1 MSEEKKGKTLY
12 DFSKDIFEK
21 GLASAGQGKYDE
33 AIGLL
38 ENVNSILPI
47 FVAAAL
53 QTGRCHWEMHRW
65 EPARKYFEIA
75 NRLDPVNDDAGW
87 TLGLLALQMGDFK
100 AGWEGYE
107 RRWGSQSFQS
117 PRLSTIHP
125 QWERGLGLKRPIVW
139 TEQGIGDQILYAS
152 LIEALAKEVE
162 SIVVLIDMRLAGLLQ
177 RGCKAKNVTFL
188 PHNAKIKMSDHDS
201 HIPIASMGKYFINRV
216 TDIPNY
222 VTTEYMSSD
231 PYRVEALR
239 KELDLGETFT
249 IGLAWTSTAPV
260 IGEHKSVPLA
270 AFKPILDTPN
280 VKFINLQYGKA
291 QEEGRDYHPNLITTH
306 IDTFLD
312 LENTAAL
319 IELCDLIIS
328 PSCATVHIAGAMG
341 KDILLLDANKLW
353 YWNNREGKE
362 SLWYPNVVVYQ
373 RENMNAPWDLQLQQV
388 KDELD
393 FILDYDATRVR
404 DNFVFFHVG
413 DDISYPQKMVK
424 SLLRYNPN
432 ANVIMCTDEDTPD
445 VMGVCH
451 RVEFKVDRENLMYSR
466 MKAFAELDFSRPA
479 LYIDTDM
486 IFVDRVEVEKLL
498 QNKRASLCR
507 REFGKDAIFNVEQ
520 RGIRFDEYE
529 GKTLG
534 ELYPY
539 VGCAVAT
546 ESGYTWHEMLKI
558 YDKLDPKF
566 KKWYGDQEVLRE
578 YGKRWAPPVM
588 PESVIGCLPEHKH
601 DGAKIIHY
609 KGPSRKQ
616 LFEAV

>member
-1 MSEEKKGKTLY
+1 MTEEKKGKTLY

-21 GLASAGQGKYDE
+21 GLAAAGQGKYDE

-125 QWERGLGLKRPIVW
+125 QWERGLGLKRPIIW

-152 LIEALAKEVE
+152 LIEALAGEVE
-162 SIVVLIDMRLAGLLQ
+162 HITVLIDMRLANLLQ
-177 RGCKAKNVTFL
+177 RGCKANNVTFL

-201 HIPIASMGKYFINRV
+201 HIPIASMGKYFIKRV
-216 TDIPNY
+216 HDIPHY
-222 VTTEYMSSD
+222 VSTVYMSSD
-231 PYRVEALR
+231 MYRVEALR

-249 IGLAWTSTAPV
+249 IGLAWTSTAPI

-270 AFKPILDTPN
+270 AFKPILDTPH

-291 QEEGRDYHPNLITTH
+291 QEEGRDFHPNLITTH

-328 PSCATVHIAGAMG
+328 PSCATVHLAGAMG
-341 KDILLLDANKLW
+341 KNVLLLDANKLW
-353 YWNNREGKE
+353 YWNNRLGNE
-362 SLWYPNVVVYQ
+362 SMWYSGVKVYQ
-373 RENMNAPWDLQLQQV
+373 RENMNAPWDLQLKQV

-393 FILDYDATRVR
+393 LMLNFEATRVR

-424 SLLRYNPN
+424 SLLRYNPD
-432 ANVIMCTDEDTPD
+432 ANIIMCTDKDTPD
-445 VMGVCH
+445 VMGITD
-451 RVEFKVDRENLMYSR
+451 RKEFVVDRENLMYSR
-466 MKAFAELDFSRPA
+466 MKAFAGLNFAEPA

-486 IFVDRVEVEKLL
+486 IFVDRVVVNDLVSDKYT
-498 QNKRASLCR
+498 ALCR
-507 REFGKDAIFNVEQ
+507 REFGKDAIFNIEQ
-520 RGIRFDEYE
+520 RGMRFDEYE
-529 GKTLG
+529 GKTLD

-539 VGCAVAT
+539 VGCAIAMKDG
-546 ESGYTWHEMLKI
+546 SMWQMMLQM
-558 YDKLDPKF
+558 YRELPEKF
-566 KKWYGDQEVLRE
+566 RKWYGDQEVLRE
-578 YGKRWAPPVM
+578 FGKRYAHHEM
-588 PESVIGCLPEHKH
+588 PESVIGCLPENKH
-601 DGAKIIHY
+601 DGAKILHY

-616 LFEAV
+616 LFEAM

>member
-1 MSEEKKGKTLY
+1 M
-12 DFSKDIFEK
+12 
-21 GLASAGQGKYDE
+21 
-33 AIGLL
+33 
-38 ENVNSILPI
+38 
-47 FVAAAL
+47 
-53 QTGRCHWEMHRW
+53 
-65 EPARKYFEIA
+65 
-75 NRLDPVNDDAGW
+75 
-87 TLGLLALQMGDFK
+87 
-100 AGWEGYE
+100 
-107 RRWGSQSFQS
+107 
-117 PRLSTIHP
+117 
-125 QWERGLGLKRPIVW
+125 
-139 TEQGIGDQILYAS
+139 EQDTSIGDQILYAS
-152 LIEALAKEVE
+152 LIEALAGEVE
-162 SIVVLIDMRLAGLLQ
+162 HITVLIDMRLANLLQ
-177 RGCKAKNVTFL
+177 RGCKANNVTFL

-201 HIPIASMGKYFINRV
+201 HIPIASMGKYFIKRV
-216 TDIPNY
+216 HDIPHY
-222 VTTEYMSSD
+222 VSTEYMSSD
-231 PYRVEALR
+231 MYRVEALR

-362 SLWYPNVVVYQ
+362 SLWYSGVKIFQ

-445 VMGVCH
+445 VMGVCR

-529 GKTLG
+529 GKTLD

-578 YGKRWAPPVM
+578 YGKRWAPPQM

-616 LFEAV
+616 LFEAM

>member
-1 MSEEKKGKTLY
+1 MTEEKKGKTLY

-21 GLASAGQGKYDE
+21 GLAKAGEGKYDE

-47 FVAAAL
+47 FVASAL
-53 QTGRCHWEMHRW
+53 QAGRCHWEMHRW

-75 NRLDPVNDDAGW
+75 NRLDPLNDDAGW

-107 RRWGSQSFQS
+107 RRWGSQTFKS

-125 QWERGLGLKRPIVW
+125 QWERGLGLERPIIW

-152 LIEALAKEVE
+152 LIEALAHEVE
-162 SIVVLIDMRLAGLLQ
+162 QITVLIDMRLAGLMQ
-177 RGCKAKNVTFL
+177 RGCKATNVRFL
-188 PHNAKIKMSDHDS
+188 PHNAKIKMSEHDS
-201 HIPIASMGKYFINRV
+201 HIPIASLGKYFINRV
-216 TDIPNY
+216 HDIPHY
-222 VTTEYMSSD
+222 VSTEYMSPD

-239 KELDLGETFT
+239 KELDLGETYT
-249 IGLAWTSTAPV
+249 IGLAWTSTAPI
-260 IGEHKSVPLA
+260 IGQHKSVPLA
-270 AFKPILDTPN
+270 AFKPILDTPH

-291 QEEGRDYHPNLITTH
+291 QEEGRDYHPSLITTH

-319 IELCDLIIS
+319 IALCDVIIS
-328 PSCATVHIAGAMG
+328 PSCATVHLAGAMG
-341 KDILLLDANKLW
+341 KDVLLLDANKLW
-353 YWNNREGKE
+353 YWNNRLGNE
-362 SLWYPNVVVYQ
+362 SMWYPGVKIYQ

-388 KDELD
+388 KEELD
-393 FILDYDATRVR
+393 LMLDFQGTRTR

-424 SLLRYNPN
+424 SLLRHNPN
-432 ANVIMCTDEDTPD
+432 ANVIMCTDKDTPD
-445 VMGVCH
+445 VMGITD
-451 RVEFKVDRENLMYSR
+451 RREFTVDRENLMFSR
-466 MKAFAELDFSRPA
+466 MRAFSQLRFEEPA

-486 IFVDRVEVEKLL
+486 IFMDRVVVSELL
-498 QNKRASLCR
+498 QGKSVALCR
-507 REFGKDAIFNVEQ
+507 REFGKDSTFNVEQ
-520 RGIRFDEYE
+520 RGMRFDEYE
-529 GKTLG
+529 GKTLD
-534 ELYPY
+534 ELYPF

-546 ESGYTWHEMLKI
+546 INGYPWEEMLKI
-558 YDKLDPKF
+558 YKTLPDKF
-566 KKWYGDQEVLRE
+566 KKWYGDQEVLRKYIE
-578 YGKRWAPPVM
+578 SCEVREM

-601 DGAKIIHY
+601 DGAKILHF